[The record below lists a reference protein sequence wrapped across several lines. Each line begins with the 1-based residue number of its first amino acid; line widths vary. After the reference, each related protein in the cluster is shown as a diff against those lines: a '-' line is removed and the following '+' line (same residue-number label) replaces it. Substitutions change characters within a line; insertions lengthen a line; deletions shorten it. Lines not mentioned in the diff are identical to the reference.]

1 MESQFYWVGMA
12 DVPQWLV
19 TTPVPVSGGE
29 FDEPWMFGEGRLLPD
44 PGPIKAQVAH
54 PGEKRAFVFSVIEKV
69 PIVSEAVANVFRTL
83 APDDIQLFPV
93 TVEGESER
101 YFIVNATK
109 VVDCIDEANCREVHH
124 YTEEDP
130 FPEYA
135 GEYRWIYG
143 MRIDPSKTEGVRV
156 FRPKR
161 FKTAFIVSEEIKDAL
176 ERVGSLGVSFE
187 RVTDP
192 YTRGGQ
198 DGQRA

>member
-1 MESQFYWVGMA
+1 
-12 DVPQWLV
+12 
-19 TTPVPVSGGE
+19 
-29 FDEPWMFGEGRLLPD
+29 MFS
-44 PGPIKAQVAH
+44 A
-54 PGEKRAFVFSVIEKV
+54 IEKV
-69 PIVSEAVANVFRTL
+69 PIVSKAVANVFRAL

-130 FPEYA
+130 LPEYA

-143 MRIDPSKTEGVRV
+143 MRIDPSKTEGACV

-176 ERVGSLGVSFE
+176 ERVGSLGVGFE
-187 RVTDP
+187 RVTDSHVA
-192 YTRGGQ
+192 TGEG
-198 DGQRA
+198 